1 MRTLKIQQATFMDQ
15 ERELSQEEYKTLV
28 KTAQRQGNERLVML
42 LQTICA
48 TGIRVSEVRAVT
60 VEALRRRQAEIRSK
74 GKIRLILLPDKLCR
88 QLLRYCEKRNI
99 SSGQVFVTRTGRP
112 LDRSNIW
119 KMMKRLA
126 AQARVGL
133 RKAFPH
139 SLRHLFACTYY
150 QKYKDIVRLADI
162 LGHSSVDT
170 TRIYT
175 AKNVNEQQRQLE
187 YLNLLICV

>member
-60 VEALRRRQAEIRSK
+60 VEALRRRRAEIRSK

-88 QLLRYCEKRNI
+88 QLLRY
-99 SSGQVFVTRTGRP
+99 
-112 LDRSNIW
+112 
-119 KMMKRLA
+119 
-126 AQARVGL
+126 
-133 RKAFPH
+133 
-139 SLRHLFACTYY
+139 
-150 QKYKDIVRLADI
+150 
-162 LGHSSVDT
+162 
-170 TRIYT
+170 
-175 AKNVNEQQRQLE
+175 
-187 YLNLLICV
+187 